1 MGGCL
6 RMYMCMPVCVCVVTA
21 VRKQFCS
28 QTCSGMIH
36 LLQSHYG
43 RLWKEAV
50 SRECSEKITKNLPFK
65 DSFVGK
71 IQVSYLYIYYEKLKN
86 PAAGFFLG
94 TEKISQPPLFIGFVT
109 CAVSYSTTCKYTYL
123 IHLISSKFLLFR
135 LIFQ

>member
-1 MGGCL
+1 MV
-6 RMYMCMPVCVCVVTA
+6 VCVCICVCLCACALWLLSENNFAPRHA
-21 VRKQFCS
+21 VGWFTYSSPIMEDSGKKQS
-28 QTCSGMIH
+28 PGNALKKSPRIYPSRI
-36 LLQSHYG
+36 LLLVKF
-43 RLWKEAV
+43 RFRIFIFTMKNWK
-50 SRECSEKITKNLPFK
+50 T
-65 DSFVGK
+65 
-71 IQVSYLYIYYEKLKN
+71 